1 MKTLFFSVII
11 PTYNRAGFIS
21 KTIDSFLQQTYS
33 NFEIIVVDDGSTDN
47 TRAVVEAI
55 RDSRIKYYWKN
66 NAERGAARNFGA
78 ARAKGDYL
86 NFFDSDDI
94 AYPIHLEIAAEAIN
108 KLNNPDTF
116 HLGMEIKNENGK
128 VERQI
133 KNFGTKGFKSLL
145 SQCYITPNAVFLKY
159 NAWERVRFNETRLLS
174 GSEDWVFFLQLSNF
188 YDWIA
193 FDSVITSCLMQ
204 HENRS
209 MNIASG
215 KTCYERATC
224 LYKILKND
232 KDFIQKFSKKQTR
245 LIFAEPI
252 HLAALHYALE
262 KKKGQSLKCL
272 FEVANMSFKKIISR
286 RTLAIT
292 KYLLLRW

>member
-1 MKTLFFSVII
+1 MKSPFLSVII
-11 PTYNRAGFIS
+11 PTYNRAELIS

-47 TRAVVEAI
+47 TKIVVEAI
-55 RDSRIKYYWKN
+55 TDRRIKYYWKE

-78 ARAKGDYL
+78 ERAKGEYL

-94 AYPIHLEIAAEAIN
+94 AYPIHLKVAAEAIDQ
-108 KLNNPDTF
+108 LNYPDVF
-116 HLGMEIKNENGK
+116 HLGMEIKKENGQ
-128 VERQI
+128 VETQVKNIGI
-133 KNFGTKGFKSLL
+133 KGLKNLL
-145 SQCYITPNAVFLKY
+145 LHTYVTPNAVFVKY
-159 NAWERVRFNETRLLS
+159 KAWERVKFNETRKLS

-232 KDFIQKFSKKQTR
+232 RDFIQKYSKKQTH